1 MKVSSQTPD
10 EGDSQ
15 QAGHG
20 ALPQGKFTNLDL
32 SRFRIPQEG
41 IGDGQT
47 ERIITTVRVG
57 KPPKTAFF
65 RVHASHEYRMPAGI
79 VEFGAMTPEAYLV
92 IGALY
97 LALLEEAAFS
107 ARLLVTAVTLGGTPF
122 IWPLKTATDNP
133 WTRSAH
139 DAVEIAMN
147 RWIRLKPNMELG
159 AYEVIAAVNQNR
171 EPVWPSLP
179 FEKLIELAFRGRVI
193 DTADHSVLRQLRG
206 E

>member
-1 MKVSSQTPD
+1 MLTVESPEES
-10 EGDSQ
+10 GDNKSEKPV
-15 QAGHG
+15 
-20 ALPQGKFTNLDL
+20 LPTGEYGKTGLEK
-32 SRFRIPQEG
+32 FRIPQEG

-65 RVHASHEYRMPAGI
+65 RVNPAPEYRMPAGI
-79 VEFGAMTPEAYLV
+79 VEFGAMTAEAYLV
-92 IGALY
+92 TGALY
-97 LALLEEAAFS
+97 EALLEESAFS
-107 ARLLVTAVTLGGTPF
+107 TRLLVTAVTLGGTPF

-139 DAVEIAMN
+139 DAVEIATN

-159 AYEVIAAVNQNR
+159 AYELIAAVNQNR
-171 EPVWPSLP
+171 EPVFPNLP
-179 FEKLIELAFRGRVI
+179 FEKLIDLAFRGRVI
-193 DTADHSVLRQLRG
+193 DAADHPVLRQLRG